1 MQRIGTTNGLFIDGD
16 QTTNTK
22 GTICTAA
29 WLNSLQEE
37 IAEAIEGMGGTLN
50 PSVNNQLLALLGL
63 VAQENKWNYALDTGT
78 ANTYQVA
85 YNPPVM
91 ALTDGMILS
100 FRAKNA
106 NTGAATFSAN
116 GLNPVQIYSQAHVA
130 LLSGEI
136 AAGGFVEVEYNSS
149 LGGVVLLE
157 NSGGIAHGITPP
169 AGNNSPQL
177 STTAFVQKVAQQSSS
192 IISVA
197 GGTANALTASFTPA
211 ITAVSNGMLLLVR
224 ATAANT
230 VGNPSFTPNSGVIA
244 VQTIVKGNGLPLALG
259 DIAGAGHW
267 LALQE
272 DTVLGQWVLLNP
284 ASGINTG
291 LAAAGIAIVTAT
303 GALTSGNVGGTV
315 LINSSA
321 ATTQTLPAANA
332 VPAGKR
338 IEILNINTGVG
349 TVSRVGTDT
358 ITVNSGTVTTLA
370 LGAGDTL
377 TLESNGVNGWYAVAG
392 SSQLGSSAMFAALKA
407 GSGYQKLP
415 SGLIIQWINNGSA
428 NTSGVTNTLPIT
440 FPNAI
445 IGFIAFVNVATSS
458 SIILGGQSMNTSQ
471 VQVYSSSGS
480 PSITIFALGY

>member
-1 MQRIGTTNGLFIDGD
+1 MQRIGTTSGLFIDGD

-22 GTICTAA
+22 GTICSAA
-29 WLNSLQEE
+29 WLNSVQEE

-50 PSVNNQLLALLGL
+50 PAVNNQLLALLGL

-78 ANTYQVA
+78 ANAYQVA
-85 YNPPVM
+85 YTPPVL

-100 FRAKNA
+100 FRAKNS
-106 NTGAATFSAN
+106 NTGASTFSAN

-136 AAGGFVEVEYNSS
+136 ATGGFVEVEYNSS

-157 NSGGIAHGITPP
+157 NSGGIAHGITPA
-169 AGNNSPQL
+169 AGDNSAKL
-177 STTAFVQKVAQQSSS
+177 ATTAFVQKA
-192 IISVA
+192 
-197 GGTANALTASFTPA
+197 
-211 ITAVSNGMLLLVR
+211 
-224 ATAANT
+224 
-230 VGNPSFTPNSGVIA
+230 
-244 VQTIVKGNGLPLALG
+244 
-259 DIAGAGHW
+259 
-267 LALQE
+267 
-272 DTVLGQWVLLNP
+272 
-284 ASGINTG
+284 G
-291 LAAAGIAIVTAT
+291 LAASGIAIVTAT
-303 GALTSGNVGGTV
+303 GALTSSNVGQTV
-315 LINSSA
+315 LLNSTA
-321 ATTQTLPAANA
+321 ATTQTLPGASS

-349 TVSRVGTDT
+349 TISRAGTDT
-358 ITVNSGTVTTLA
+358 LTVNNGTVTTLA

-377 TLESNGVNGWYAVAG
+377 TLESNGANGWYAVAG

-415 SGLIIQWINNGSA
+415 SGLILQWINNGSA

-458 SIILGGQSMNTSQ
+458 SIILGGQSVNTSQ
-471 VQVYSSSGS
+471 VQVYSSNGS